1 MHLAN
6 EDLNIVLG
14 DGTFTKNFLNCH
26 DDFDFLKKRNAHKT
40 NLCNVNNALIKHK
53 RLFERF
59 KEASNNLKRKLNDD
73 FCSFNQIF
81 VSISIFATK
90 TCFVFFVQFS
100 FVYDPLT

>member
-26 DDFDFLKKRNAHKT
+26 DDFDFFLKRNAHKT

-73 FCSFNQIF
+73 FCSCFNFNICHQNLFRFFGAIF
-81 VSISIFATK
+81 F
-90 TCFVFFVQFS
+90 C
-100 FVYDPLT
+100 L